1 MNKKILGSLGIVVG
15 LGIIGF
21 LLYHFL
27 YKPGMLKP
35 PVTGQ
40 PKPTQVAVPPAP
52 GTPQQPEMPAAG
64 PAAPPA
70 PVPPASGPAVPP
82 AVTPVPPPGPPPA
95 KEKLAPLAP
104 LEPKEEPGLLAGKY
118 RRFADAK
125 KLLAKIQEQKMPAFI
140 HKNGNYYLVWAGP
153 FKTPQEAEQA
163 AKTLKSILKISPKVE
178 KYEVPVPK

>member
-27 YKPGMLKP
+27 YKPDMLKP

-52 GTPQQPEMPAAG
+52 PE
-64 PAAPPA
+64 

-82 AVTPVPPPGPPPA
+82 ALSPVPPPGPSPA
-95 KEKLAPLAP
+95 EKKMAPLAP
-104 LEPKEEPGLLAGKY
+104 LEPKEEQGLLAGKF
-118 RRFADAK
+118 RRYADAK
-125 KLLAKIQEQKMPAFI
+125 RLLAKIQKQKIPAFI
-140 HKNGNYYLVWAGP
+140 RKEGENYQVWAGP
-153 FKTPQEAEQA
+153 FKTPQEAERA
-163 AKTLKSILKISPKVE
+163 KKTLKTTSKISSQME
-178 KYEVPVPK
+178 KYEEPVPK